1 MGRSGTGKAQWR
13 LRRWKERGR
22 GAAAA
27 EARGREAMEALEGSC
42 FFDEERGGQLFVDG
56 NFGRHGSFVAT

>member
-1 MGRSGTGKAQWR
+1 MR
-13 LRRWKERGR
+13 
-22 GAAAA
+22 AAAA